1 MKHGLPYWKINRHDT
16 GSAKREKKKCEVK
29 KVGKKKKKL
38 LLQGFGWRG
47 EPGRP
52 LPEPQQK
59 V

>member
-1 MKHGLPYWKINRHDT
+1 MTLR
-16 GSAKREKKKCEVK
+16 AQKRERKKCEVK
-29 KVGKKKKKL
+29 KVGKKKKKM

-59 V
+59 VWLNF